1 MRSRRRPDAA
11 RPVQRGARTPL
22 GWTALVTG
30 ELLLTLGVVVILF
43 VAWQLWWTNV
53 EADTTHAR
61 AVERMSREYGC
72 APGGPP
78 TEERPPAEAPAA
90 GPESAAVGPGVPA
103 AGPGAPAAGPGD
115 ADWAPAPGGSAERPV
130 PEEGEDLGVVYIPRL
145 GADYERPLIQ
155 GTGAEVLDTLG
166 LGHYVSTAL
175 PGEVGNAA
183 IAGHRQTH
191 GKVLD
196 RIDELRAGDRVEVCT
211 AGVYYS
217 YAVTETRIVAPSET
231 GVLAPV
237 PGAPGEEPTA
247 RMLTLTSCHPRFGDT
262 ERYVVHAELES
273 WRPLTGPDAADPA
286 PDGEDPAPDRA
297 DPAPD
302 GEDPAPDRADPAPDG
317 EDPAAPVSGPE
328 APEPFP
334 TTPEE
339 S

>member
-1 MRSRRRPDAA
+1 MRSRRRPRAVPPPGRAVPVAPVSGVAA
-11 RPVQRGARTPL
+11 RRDPRPARTPL
-22 GWTALVTG
+22 GWVALVSG

-53 EADTTHAR
+53 EADATHAR
-61 AVERMSREYGC
+61 AVERISREYGC

-78 TEERPPAEAPAA
+78 TAERPLGEAPA
-90 GPESAAVGPGVPA
+90 GE
-103 AGPGAPAAGPGD
+103 APAGGA
-115 ADWAPAPGGSAERPV
+115 APD
-130 PEEGEDLGVVYIPRL
+130 EGEDLGVVRIPRL
-145 GADYERPLIQ
+145 GPDYERPLIQ

-196 RIDELRAGDRVEVCT
+196 RIDELRAGDRIEVCT
-211 AGVYYS
+211 SGAYYS
-217 YAVTETRIVAPSET
+217 YAVTETRIVAPTET

-237 PGAPGEEPTA
+237 PGAPGEEPTV

-273 WRPLTGPDAADPA
+273 WRPLTGPDAA
-286 PDGEDPAPDRA
+286 
-297 DPAPD
+297 
-302 GEDPAPDRADPAPDG
+302 
-317 EDPAAPVSGPE
+317 
-328 APEPFP
+328 EPLP